1 MYDDDNEEED
11 YDDGDDEPS
20 EEMVI
25 GHSEWN
31 ISLGTRFPLLV
42 YAPFQC
48 SMLCHLRIAWL
59 SVKCFDG
66 HLAFDPTCKP
76 SSPVHLCFMFV

>member
-1 MYDDDNEEED
+1 MTMVMMK
-11 YDDGDDEPS
+11 PS
-20 EEMVI
+20 EEEVVT

-31 ISLGTRFPLLV
+31 ISLGTRFPILP

-48 SMLCHLRIAWL
+48 SLLCNLQIAWL

-66 HLAFDPTCKP
+66 RLAFDPTCES